1 MLPPPFN
8 TPEELRALAYRLS
21 ARARWA
27 AELGRA
33 QRLRG
38 DPVAWRALINRWYPS
53 SGARATRLPAGTTRT
68 RTSPQGVT
76 IMADN
81 EKLTEAEQER
91 VAQAPDAQPGL
102 EQAPA

>member
-38 DPVAWRALINRWYPS
+38 DPVAWRALINRWYPLS
-53 SGARATRLPAGTTRT
+53 WGTGDTAPGRDGPDPDFATRSHDHGSEREADRGRARARRAG
-68 RTSPQGVT
+68 
-76 IMADN
+76 
-81 EKLTEAEQER
+81 
-91 VAQAPDAQPGL
+91 PGR
-102 EQAPA
+102 AA